1 MRYHFDYPQKKLGEF
16 PLPPLTAVQHDS
28 FDWLIREGLQELLDE
43 INPIQDYTGRGW
55 ELSFSRPRFDEPSFS
70 VEEALE
76 KGLTYQAAWYL
87 TVRLTDVNS
96 GKFLE
101 EEVYMGE
108 IPFIS
113 PAGTFIVNGIER
125 VVVNQLTRS
134 EGVFFVPVED
144 PLATTSL
151 SGAKVLPKNGAW
163 LEFETS
169 RSGLISVKIDKKR
182 RVPAT
187 TLLRLFGL
195 ESDDKIRQALAHLSK
210 DTYLQY
216 LEKTLEKDTAKS
228 YNEAVLEVYRRIR
241 PGDPLIL
248 ENAKQVVEGVFF
260 NPRRY
265 NLGKTGRFKL
275 NLRLHGDG
283 RHSNSQLLQRED
295 LLKVM
300 EIMMRLNENE
310 DNFDDIDH
318 LGNRRLRSVGELVAN
333 QIRFA
338 FLQLERVAK
347 ERMSLQPRGELCS
360 PSLLVSSRPVTARV
374 HAFFASSQLSQFQEQ
389 VNPVSGLDHQRRMSV
404 VGPGGLT
411 KERASFSV
419 RDAHYSHYGRIC
431 AVRTPEGP
439 NIGLITYMA
448 LYARIN
454 EYGFLETPYRKL
466 EKAVLNGVEKVRLT
480 SEVVYLPP
488 YEEDKNYIAD
498 SSVLVNAEG
507 FIEENIIPLRN
518 KGDFFVG
525 QTNLAT
531 YMDLMPRQIVGVS
544 AALIPFLQND
554 DVNRSLMG
562 SNQQT
567 QAVPLIRPEAPNVGT
582 GLEKEIAANSGV
594 MVLSRSSG
602 LVTYCDGAKIVVKR
616 EADKKEEIYKLK
628 KFWMSNQETCYNQR
642 VLVNP
647 GDQVKKG
654 GVLADGPATDRGE
667 IAVGANLRIAYMFWE
682 GYGYEDAIVIS
693 RRLVE
698 DDTLSSIQISKHT
711 VQVLETKLGPEE
723 ITRDIPN
730 VSEESLR
737 NLDENGTVY
746 LGAEAR
752 PGDILVGKIAP
763 KGETELSAEER
774 LLRAIFGE
782 KAREVRD
789 NSLKM
794 PHGESGTV
802 INIKVIERSDNN
814 ELPAGVI
821 KEIQVYVARIRK
833 IVVGDKLAGR
843 HGNKGVISKILPVED
858 MPHFPDGTAVD
869 IIISPASVVSRM
881 NIGQLLEARLGWAA
895 ERLHKKYGVEQ
906 FVRYRAEVFE
916 KELKAAGVPVSGK
929 TKLVDGRNGEEFDQE
944 VVFGNSYILKLM
956 HMVEDKMH
964 ARSTGPYGLITQQ
977 PLGGKA
983 QFGGQRFGEM
993 EVWALEAYGAAH
1005 TLQEMLTIKSD
1016 DLVGRTKAYQ
1026 AIIQGEEIPEAAIPE
1041 SFKLLTREL
1050 NGLSLKLEALGSQEE
1065 GNPVQEERASVSG
1078 AAANPESA
1086 DSQKENEESL

>member
-1 MRYHFDYPQKKLGEF
+1 MRYRLADPQKNLTEIPF
-16 PLPPLTAVQHDS
+16 PNLTAVQHDS
-28 FDWLIREGLQELLDE
+28 FNYLISQGLEELLEE

-55 ELSFSRPRFDEPSFS
+55 ELTFARPRFENPKVS
-70 VEEALE
+70 VEQALE
-76 KGLTYQAAWYL
+76 NGLTYQAGWYL
-87 TVRLTDVNS
+87 TARLTDVAS
-96 GKFLE
+96 TKFLE
-101 EEVYMGE
+101 QEVYMGE
-108 IPFIS
+108 LPMIT
-113 PAGTFIVNGIER
+113 PAGTFVINGIER

-144 PLATTSL
+144 PLATTIL
-151 SGAKVLPKNGAW
+151 AGAKVLPKNGAW

-182 RVPAT
+182 RLPAT
-187 TLLRLFGL
+187 TILRLFGL
-195 ESDDKIRQALAHLSK
+195 DSDNKIREAFSQLKGGSSS
-210 DTYLQY
+210 QY
-216 LEKTLEKDTAKS
+216 IEKTLEKDLAKS
-228 YNEAVLEVYRRIR
+228 YNEAVLEIYRRIR

-248 ENAKQVVEGVFF
+248 ENAKQVVESVFF

-265 NLGKTGRFKL
+265 NLGRTGRFKI
-275 NLRLHGDG
+275 NLRLYDG
-283 RHSNSQLLQRED
+283 GRQSESQILERSD
-295 LLKVM
+295 LLRVL
-300 EIMMRLNENE
+300 EIISRLNEGE
-310 DNFDDIDH
+310 ESFDDIDH
-318 LGNRRLRSVGELVAN
+318 LGNRRLRSVGELVGG

-347 ERMSLQPRGELCS
+347 ERMSLQPRGQLCN
-360 PSLLVSSRPVTARV
+360 PALLISSRPVTARV

-448 LYARIN
+448 LYARVN
-454 EYGFLETPYRKL
+454 EFGFLETPYRRL
-466 EKAVLNGVEKVRLT
+466 EKVVVAGVEKVRVT
-480 SEVVYLPP
+480 DKISYLAP
-488 YEEDKNYIAD
+488 YDEDKVYIAD
-498 SSVLVNAEG
+498 SSAPLDDQGFFKEGLV
-507 FIEENIIPLRN
+507 PLRN

-525 QTNLAT
+525 QVALAT
-531 YMDLMPRQIVGVS
+531 YMDLLPRQIVGIS
-544 AALIPFLQND
+544 ASLIPFLQND

-567 QAVPLIRPEAPNVGT
+567 QAVPLLRPEAPFVGT
-582 GLEKEIAANSGV
+582 GLEEEIAANSGV
-594 MVLSRSSG
+594 MVLAKDSG
-602 LVTYCDGAKIVVKR
+602 TVSYCDGAKIIVKG
-616 EADKKEEIYKLK
+616 APDKKEETYKLK

-642 VLVNP
+642 LLVSP
-647 GDQVKKG
+647 GDRVRKDD
-654 GVLADGPATDRGE
+654 VLADGPATDQGE
-667 IAVGANLRIAYMFWE
+667 IAIGANLRVAYMFWE

-698 DDTLSSIQISKHT
+698 EDKLSSIQISRHS

-737 NLDENGTVY
+737 NLDESGIVY
-746 LGAEAR
+746 LGAEVR

-802 INIKVIERSDNN
+802 INVKVIERVDNG

-843 HGNKGVISKILPVED
+843 HGNKGVISKILPIED
-858 MPHFPDGTAVD
+858 MPHFPDGTTVD
-869 IIISPASVVSRM
+869 VIISPASVVSRM
-881 NIGQLLEARLGWAA
+881 NIGQLLETRLGWAA
-895 ERLHKKYGVEQ
+895 EKRNKKYAVEQ
-906 FVRYRAEVFE
+906 FIKYDPEIFE
-916 KELKAAGVPVSGK
+916 KELREAGVPISGK
-929 TKLVDGRNGEEFDQE
+929 TRLIDGRTGEEFFQE
-944 VVFGNSYILKLM
+944 VVFGNAYILKLM

-1050 NGLSLKLEALGSQEE
+1050 NGLSLKLEALGGREDVSSQVA
-1065 GNPVQEERASVSG
+1065 PAG
-1078 AAANPESA
+1078 AKAIA
-1086 DSQKENEESL
+1086 DAKEKEDEESL